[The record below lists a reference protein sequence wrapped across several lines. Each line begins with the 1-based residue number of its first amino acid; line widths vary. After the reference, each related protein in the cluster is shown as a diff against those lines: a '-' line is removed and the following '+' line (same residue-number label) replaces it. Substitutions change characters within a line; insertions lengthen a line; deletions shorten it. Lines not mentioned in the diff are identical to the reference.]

1 MKSLVSQAWLATIGS
16 VRLGMHQWRLA
27 DLAAPCC
34 PSADLSSPHI
44 GSFPPAWLG
53 MEQKLRIASCIA
65 SNGSQRY
72 QQPHEGEKCFEADL
86 L

>member
-1 MKSLVSQAWLATIGS
+1 MSLKHGWPPLA
-16 VRLGMHQWRLA
+16 VLGWICITGILLA
-27 DLAAPCC
+27 LQHHVV
-34 PSADLSSPHI
+34 LSSPHI
-44 GSFPPAWLG
+44 GLMGSFPPAWLA